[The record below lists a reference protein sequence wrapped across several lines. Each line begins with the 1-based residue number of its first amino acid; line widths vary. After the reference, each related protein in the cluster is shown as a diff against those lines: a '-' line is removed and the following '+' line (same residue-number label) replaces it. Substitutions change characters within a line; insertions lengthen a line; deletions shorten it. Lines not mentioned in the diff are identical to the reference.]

1 MAAVGTLPK
10 TSSTEPP
17 PLRPLAN
24 FPPSAW
30 GDLFLSFSLDISMME
45 GYAKAMEEPKEQVRR
60 LISNPAIDSDKKLG
74 LIYTVHRLGLTYMFL
89 KEIEGQLENLFNEF
103 NLDDYVEVD
112 LHTTCINFQ
121 AFRHLGYKLPSD
133 VFNKFKDGDSIT
145 FKEYITTDVR
155 GMLGLYESAQLRL
168 KGEKILDD
176 ASAFTEAKLKS
187 LVNTLEGNLA
197 EQVKQSL
204 KRPFHHGMPMVEARL
219 YFSNYQEECSTHD
232 SLVKL
237 AEMHFNYLQLQ
248 QKEELRIVSE
258 ICNCPKNK
266 SLSFMYNIVF
276 RWWKDMRFQETNPY
290 IRDRVPEIYL
300 WILGLYFEPRYS
312 SARIIATKITLFLV
326 VLDDTYD
333 AYATI
338 DEIRLLT
345 DAINRWDISAMSQ
358 IPEYIRPFYKILL
371 NEYAELEEQQAKE
384 GRVNS
389 VIASKEAFQDIARG
403 YLEEAEWTSSGYVAS
418 FPEYMKNGL
427 ITSAY
432 NIISKSALVGMGE
445 MVSQDDVA
453 WYESHPK
460 ILQASELISRLQDDV
475 MTYQFER
482 KRAQSATGVDAYMK
496 TYGVSEKEAIEE
508 LKKMIKDA
516 WNDINEG
523 CLKPREVSMH
533 VLAPILNLARM
544 IDVVYSQD
552 HGTALFAE
560 VHKVFGAS
568 NVSKLL
574 VQLPVHHRQH
584 AVKTILYEAQA
595 RLADP
600 VYGCVSIIIGLQ
612 QQIET
617 LKMELAMVQ
626 NQLINHRLLVA
637 NALQGSLQHHE
648 PLPMYSTGPF
658 CKLYAESCK

>member
-1 MAAVGTLPK
+1 
-10 TSSTEPP
+10 
-17 PLRPLAN
+17 
-24 FPPSAW
+24 
-30 GDLFLSFSLDISMME
+30 
-45 GYAKAMEEPKEQVRR
+45 
-60 LISNPAIDSDKKLG
+60 
-74 LIYTVHRLGLTYMFL
+74 
-89 KEIEGQLENLFNEF
+89 
-103 NLDDYVEVD
+103 
-112 LHTTCINFQ
+112 
-121 AFRHLGYKLPSD
+121 
-133 VFNKFKDGDSIT
+133 
-145 FKEYITTDVR
+145 
-155 GMLGLYESAQLRL
+155 MLGLYESAQLRL

-176 ASAFTEAKLKS
+176 ALAFTEAKLKS

-248 QKEELRIVSE
+248 QKEELRIVS
-258 ICNCPKNK
+258 K
-266 SLSFMYNIVF
+266 
-276 RWWKDMRFQETNPY
+276 WWKDMRFQETNPY

-371 NEYAELEEQQAKE
+371 NEYAELEEQQAK
-384 GRVNS
+384 GRVKS

-445 MVSQDDVA
+445 IVSQDDVA

-475 MTYQFER
+475 MTYQCYVNFNKFER
-482 KRAQSATGVDAYMK
+482 KRGQSATGVDAYMK
-496 TYGVSEKEAIEE
+496 TYGMSEKEAIEE

-516 WNDINEG
+516 WKDINEG

-544 IDVVYSQD
+544 IDVVYRYD
-552 HGTALFAE
+552 DGFTFPG
-560 VHKVFGAS
+560 K
-568 NVSKLL
+568 
-574 VQLPVHHRQH
+574 
-584 AVKTILYEAQA
+584 
-595 RLADP
+595 
-600 VYGCVSIIIGLQ
+600 
-612 QQIET
+612 T
-617 LKMELAMVQ
+617 LKEY
-626 NQLINHRLLVA
+626 ITLLFVD
-637 NALQGSLQHHE
+637 SF
-648 PLPMYSTGPF
+648 PI
-658 CKLYAESCK
+658 